1 MKIVKAKDLR
11 QKSANE
17 LGTIAM
23 EHRAALRNFRFG
35 ISGSKTKNVREGR
48 NTRRALARSLTVLKE
63 KNAK

>member
-1 MKIVKAKDLR
+1 MKLIKAKELR

-17 LGTIAM
+17 LGTIAT
-23 EHRAALRNFRFG
+23 EHRAALRSFRFG

-48 NTRRALARSLTVLKE
+48 NTRRSLARSLTILKE